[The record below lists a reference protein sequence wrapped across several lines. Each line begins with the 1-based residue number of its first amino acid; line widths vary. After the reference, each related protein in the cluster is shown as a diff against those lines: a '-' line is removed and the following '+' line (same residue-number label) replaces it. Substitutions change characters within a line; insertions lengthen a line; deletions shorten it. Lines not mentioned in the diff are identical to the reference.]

1 MHNQSKAAFEGL
13 YRTDTRDYP
22 EEALREALMN
32 ALVRRD
38 YSNTTAICSEQRRQS
53 AGNMPGK
60 PAGTIF
66 SRIDRV
72 MTDKIKLLKIQV
84 CSQ

>member
-22 EEALREALMN
+22 EEALMN

-38 YSNTTAICSEQRRQS
+38 YSNTTAIYSEQWRQS
-53 AGNMPGK
+53 AGNMP
-60 PAGTIF
+60 
-66 SRIDRV
+66 
-72 MTDKIKLLKIQV
+72 
-84 CSQ
+84 

>member
-1 MHNQSKAAFEGL
+1 MHNPIKAAFEWL

-22 EEALREALMN
+22 EEALMN

-53 AGNMPGK
+53 AGNLRRK

-66 SRIDRV
+66 PALTGD
-72 MTDKIKLLKIQV
+72 
-84 CSQ
+84 